1 MREAVVQV
9 QNLFFVLLRY
19 SPFSPQ
25 VTGLMFHTIHRPG
38 TKVEGVLVML
48 ILFTDIALVK
58 KISRLFQYLRL
69 LYTYSHI
76 GLFCSFDN
84 LRIWNYKNLYCEWCV
99 SLYAVKVLRS
109 GVSAPVV
116 FKRGSVQRCVSS
128 FTLQETLSNFSLKVS
143 RDSIPTHM
151 SHTSIAFR

>member
-76 GLFCSFDN
+76 SLFCLFDN

-99 SLYAVKVLRS
+99 PLHAVKVLRS
-109 GVSAPVV
+109 GGSAPIA
-116 FKRGSVQRCVSS
+116 FKPGSVQRCVAS

-143 RDSIPTHM
+143 WDSIPAHM

>member
-9 QNLFFVLLRY
+9 QNLFFVFLRY
-19 SPFSPQ
+19 SSFSPQ

-38 TKVEGVLVML
+38 SKVEGVLVML

-58 KISRLFQYLRL
+58 EISRLFQYLRL
-69 LYTYSHI
+69 LYMYSYI

-99 SLYAVKVLRS
+99 LLHAVKVLRS
-109 GVSAPVV
+109 GGSSPVV
-116 FKRGSVQRCVSS
+116 FKPGSVQRCVAS
-128 FTLQETLSNFSLKVS
+128 FTFQERLSDFSLKLS
-143 RDSIPTHM
+143 WDSIPARM
-151 SHTSIAFR
+151 SHTSIALR

>member
-58 KISRLFQYLRL
+58 EISRLFQYLRL
-69 LYTYSHI
+69 LYMYSNI
-76 GLFCSFDN
+76 GLFCSFDT
-84 LRIWNYKNLYCEWCV
+84 LCIWKYKDLYCECCV
-99 SLYAVKVLRS
+99 PLHAVKVLRS
-109 GVSAPVV
+109 GGSVPVV
-116 FKRGSVQRCVSS
+116 FKPGSVQRCVASY
-128 FTLQETLSNFSLKVS
+128 TLQERLSEFSLKLS
-143 RDSIPTHM
+143 LD
-151 SHTSIAFR
+151 